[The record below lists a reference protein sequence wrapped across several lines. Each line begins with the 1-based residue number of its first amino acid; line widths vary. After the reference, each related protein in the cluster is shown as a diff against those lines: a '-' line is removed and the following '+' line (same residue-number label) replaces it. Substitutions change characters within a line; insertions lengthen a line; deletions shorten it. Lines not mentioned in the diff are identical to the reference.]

1 MAAKTLYKIITRML
15 LLAGGILFCAYISSC
30 GKATNASPTG
40 LDIEYQVMNFSPDLG
55 PVNLFINFHQVNAL
69 GNRFVFEV
77 NHGYFYIPD
86 NVLPFQFRTAYI
98 VDTTIFQRNDVLTSG
113 AIYTLYITGA
123 QTDHSLTQI
132 FTVDTA
138 VSPAIGYG
146 LLRFV
151 NASPTGTGGLDV
163 TANGTPAFNKIP
175 YKTVSSWL
183 PLPIGNYDLKI
194 NTTGNTAILNEQ
206 PSITIQDGRLYTLY
220 AYGYT
225 SRVDSAAFNAAVT
238 TNK

>member
-1 MAAKTLYKIITRML
+1 MAAKTLYKIFTRLFL
-15 LLAGGILFCAYISSC
+15 LVSGIFFCIYISSC
-30 GKATNASPTG
+30 GKATNASPAG
-40 LDIEYQVMNFSPDLG
+40 LNIQYQIFNFSPDMG
-55 PVNLFINFHQVNAL
+55 PINLFINFQQVNAL
-69 GNRFVFEV
+69 GDPFVFEV
-77 NHGYFYIPD
+77 NHGYFYIPS
-86 NVLPFQFRTAYI
+86 NVVPFQFRTAY
-98 VDTTIFQRNDVLTSG
+98 VADTTIFQTTNTLTSG
-113 AIYTLYITGA
+113 AKYTIYITGA

-151 NASPTGTGGLDV
+151 DASPTGTGGLDV
-163 TANGTPAFNKIP
+163 TANGTPAFSKVP
-175 YKTVSSWL
+175 YKTVSTWL

-194 NTTGNTAILNEQ
+194 NATGNTAILNEQ
-206 PSITIQDGRLYTLY
+206 PSITIQDGRAYTLY